1 MEESLIAAAC
11 TARKDE
17 MNVGKNGSCCHTI
30 RACSFFKKAK
40 NFSLI
45 INTVCLTW
53 VRDKKQVESL
63 TRKVVSKEKS
73 C

>member
-17 MNVGKNGSCCHTI
+17 MNVGKNGSCCHLI
-30 RACSFFKKAK
+30 RACGFFKQAK

-45 INTVCLTW
+45 ISTVCLIW

-63 TRKVVSKEKS
+63 TRKVVSKEKPY
-73 C
+73 